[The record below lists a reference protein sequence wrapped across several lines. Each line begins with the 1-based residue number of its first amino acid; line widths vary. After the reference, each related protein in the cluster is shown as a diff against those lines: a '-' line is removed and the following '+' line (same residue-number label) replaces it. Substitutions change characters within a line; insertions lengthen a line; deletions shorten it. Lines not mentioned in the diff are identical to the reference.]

1 MHHRRWPSTFG
12 RINNMLRLLRVTF
25 GVVLL
30 SLVASFSGCGP
41 KAPEKDQATLD
52 QEAKELD
59 KKVKDGESGL

>member
-1 MHHRRWPSTFG
+1 
-12 RINNMLRLLRVTF
+12 MLRLLSLFF

-30 SLVASFSGCGP
+30 SLAVSLSGCGP

-59 KKVKDGESGL
+59 KMVNDEESKL

>member
-1 MHHRRWPSTFG
+1 MSRQLSLF
-12 RINNMLRLLRVTF
+12 F

-30 SLVASFSGCGP
+30 SLVASLSGCGP

-59 KKVKDGESGL
+59 KAVKDGESGL

>member
-1 MHHRRWPSTFG
+1 
-12 RINNMLRLLRVTF
+12 MLRLLKVTF

-30 SLVASFSGCGP
+30 TLVASFSGCGP
-41 KAPEKDQATLD
+41 KATEKDQATLD